1 MGLGQF
7 YVSAEMFSG
16 NFFSCSTQRPDYH
29 PKLKTMK
36 IKFLDLYNKTWMP
49 QNKYLQVGMSADP
62 KTIS

>member
-1 MGLGQF
+1 
-7 YVSAEMFSG
+7 MFSG